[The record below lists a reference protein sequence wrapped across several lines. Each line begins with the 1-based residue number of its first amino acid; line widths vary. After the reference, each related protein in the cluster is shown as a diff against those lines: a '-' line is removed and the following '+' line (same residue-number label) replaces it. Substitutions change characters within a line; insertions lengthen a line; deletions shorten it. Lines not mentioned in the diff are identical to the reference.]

1 VVTWLGLQ
9 LGLSTLVI
17 AVSSNLAILAVA
29 LALTGVAW
37 LGSFSSF
44 NISVQQA
51 SPNGLEA
58 RQLAIYQ
65 TTTFGAMAAGS
76 WLWGE
81 IAHLF
86 GVDTAMAASGIV
98 LLAGLGLAWRLVRIL
113 ART

>member
-1 VVTWLGLQ
+1 
-9 LGLSTLVI
+9 
-17 AVSSNLAILAVA
+17 VSSYLAILAVA

-37 LGSFSSF
+37 LGSVSSF